1 MHARGS
7 SSMEAIILGVAIG
20 AGAAL
25 VLKRSRATV
34 KSALGWSA
42 RTAGWVSARAASA
55 IATTEKHVRDQ
66 YARGR
71 EENLER
77 LSESPPT
84 STRPNGSKSIPPPP
98 PAN

>member
-1 MHARGS
+1 MHSPGV
-7 SSMEAIILGVAIG
+7 SSMEAIFLGVAIG
-20 AGAAL
+20 AGAVAL
-25 VLKRSRATV
+25 LKRSRVTLKAAV
-34 KSALGWSA
+34 GWTA
-42 RTAGWVSARAASA
+42 RTAGWVSGQAASA
-55 IATTEKHVRDQ
+55 IATTQKHARDQ